1 MALTVFIH
9 LALGVLV
16 DVVTSLR
23 HQKLVR
29 CSEQLSRE
37 HLMRGGATWAVP
49 MTFTFMTSVPD
60 RVV

>member
-9 LALGVLV
+9 LELVALVGVEI
-16 DVVTSLR
+16 SSR